1 MTDDYEYKSGVIMQD
16 GEDLEISTLLSIH
29 DVAAIIGVHHCTI
42 RRWVRADKLDAFKF
56 GDCKNATLRFRAQDI
71 DKLLLQ
77 KLIKNAAKTK
87 RDAKNGN
94 SVD

>member
-1 MTDDYEYKSGVIMQD
+1 MSEDYEYKAGVIMQD
-16 GEDLEISTLLSIH
+16 GDDLEISTLLSIH

-71 DKLLLQ
+71 DRLLLE
-77 KLIKNAAKTK
+77 KLKKNAKKKSKDESAT
-87 RDAKNGN
+87 G
-94 SVD
+94 

>member
-1 MTDDYEYKSGVIMQD
+1 MTDDYEYKSGVFIED
-16 GEDLEISTLLSIH
+16 GDDLEVSTLLSIH

-56 GDCKNATLRFRAQDI
+56 GPAGNATLRFRAQDI

-77 KLIKNAAKTK
+77 KLKSRAAKKK
-87 RDAKNGN
+87 RDGENG
-94 SVD
+94 DTTD

>member
-1 MTDDYEYKSGVIMQD
+1 MSDDYEYKSGVFIED
-16 GEDLEISTLLSIH
+16 GDDLEVSTLLSIH

-56 GDCKNATLRFRAQDI
+56 GDAGNATLRFRAQDI

-77 KLIKNAAKTK
+77 KLKRNAAKKK
-87 RDAKNGN
+87 RDGENG
-94 SVD
+94 DTTD

>member
-1 MTDDYEYKSGVIMQD
+1 MSEDYEYKAGVIMED
-16 GEDLEISTLLSIH
+16 GDDLEISTLLSIH

-56 GDCKNATLRFRAQDI
+56 GDAGNATLRFRAQDI

-77 KLIKNAAKTK
+77 KLKSRAAKKK
-87 RDAKNGN
+87 RDAKDGD

>member
-1 MTDDYEYKSGVIMQD
+1 MSDDYEYKSGVFIED
-16 GEDLEISTLLSIH
+16 GDDLEVSTLLSIH

-56 GDCKNATLRFRAQDI
+56 GDAGNATLRFRAQDI

-77 KLIKNAAKTK
+77 KLKSRAAKKK
-87 RDAKNGN
+87 RDAKDGN
-94 SVD
+94 TID

>member
-1 MTDDYEYKSGVIMQD
+1 MTTDFTYEYKSGVIMQD

-42 RRWVRADKLDAFKF
+42 RRWVHADKLDAFKF
-56 GDCKNATLRFRAQDI
+56 GDGETATLRFRASDI

-77 KLIKNAAKTK
+77 KLKKNAKKKSKDERAT
-87 RDAKNGN
+87 R
-94 SVD
+94 

>member
-1 MTDDYEYKSGVIMQD
+1 MTTDFTYEYKSGVIMQD

-71 DKLLLQ
+71 DRLLLE
-77 KLIKNAAKTK
+77 KLTKNAAKKSKDESAT
-87 RDAKNGN
+87 
-94 SVD
+94 S

>member
-1 MTDDYEYKSGVIMQD
+1 MSDDYEYKCGVFIED
-16 GEDLEISTLLSIH
+16 GDDLEVSTLLSIH

-56 GDCKNATLRFRAQDI
+56 GDAGNATLRFRAQDI

-77 KLIKNAAKTK
+77 KLIKNAAKKK
-87 RDAKNGN
+87 RDAKDGN
-94 SVD
+94 TVD

>member
-16 GEDLEISTLLSIH
+16 GEDLEISTLLTIH

-42 RRWVRADKLDAFKF
+42 RRWVNADKLDAFKF
-56 GDCKNATLRFRAQDI
+56 GDGETATLRFRAQDI

-77 KLIKNAAKTK
+77 KLKK
-87 RDAKNGN
+87 DAKKKSKDESATN
-94 SVD
+94 

>member
-1 MTDDYEYKSGVIMQD
+1 MDDYEYHSGVIMQD

-77 KLIKNAAKTK
+77 KLKHNAAKKK
-87 RDAKNGN
+87 RDGENGN

>member
-1 MTDDYEYKSGVIMQD
+1 MDDYEYKSGVILQD
-16 GEDLEISTLLSIH
+16 GDDLEISTLLSVH

-56 GDCKNATLRFRAQDI
+56 GPAGNATLRFRAQDI

-77 KLIKNAAKTK
+77 KLIKNAARKSKDESAT
-87 RDAKNGN
+87 G
-94 SVD
+94 

>member
-1 MTDDYEYKSGVIMQD
+1 MDDYEYKSGVTMQD
-16 GEDLEISTLLSIH
+16 GDDLEISTLLSIH

-77 KLIKNAAKTK
+77 KLKKNAKKSAKDEHTT
-87 RDAKNGN
+87 G
-94 SVD
+94 